1 MKPLCHNSLSFAY
14 GKTLIPEMSQ
24 PFYLDIKTWL
34 FIVCV
39 KYKMSDLFWVSVN
52 LEIHVCQAKLY
63 KF

>member
-24 PFYLDIKTWL
+24 SFYHDIKTWL

-39 KYKMSDLFWVSVN
+39 KYKMSDLLSRDTCMPSEA
-52 LEIHVCQAKLY
+52 L
-63 KF
+63 

>member
-39 KYKMSDLFWVSVN
+39 KYKMSDLFWV
-52 LEIHVCQAKLY
+52 
-63 KF
+63 